1 MSIFKEELSETTILS
16 IGHRQGLDAY
26 HTRTLQLVPMSSGGA
41 RLRRKPLP
49 QREPRW
55 LDRALEA
62 ILSGAKY
69 DAHLMSV
76 SRAAEME
83 HGGSFLQQFLEGP
96 RHGDRPNGHPFT
108 R

>member
-1 MSIFKEELSETTILS
+1 MSIFKEELPETTVLS

-26 HTRTLQLVPMSSGGA
+26 HTRTLHLVPMSSGGA

-49 QREPRW
+49 RREPRW

-62 ILSGAKY
+62 ILSGAKS
-69 DAHLMSV
+69 DAYSSSF
-76 SRAAEME
+76 SRTTEMGQ
-83 HGGSFLQQFLEGP
+83 GGTFLQHFLEGP
-96 RHGDRPNGHPFT
+96 GARRSAE